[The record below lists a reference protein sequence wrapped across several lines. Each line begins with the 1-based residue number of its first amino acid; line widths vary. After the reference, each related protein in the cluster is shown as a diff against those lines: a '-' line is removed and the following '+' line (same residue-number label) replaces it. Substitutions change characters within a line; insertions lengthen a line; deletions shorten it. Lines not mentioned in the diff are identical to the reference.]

1 MKFLTELTLWFE
13 SFAETDLAIYAL
25 AVGSFSES
33 IIFPIPVDVLL
44 VPMSLLNPPMAIW
57 FGIVSMIAS
66 VLGGLIGYWF
76 GVRLGRPALRK
87 FVSSSRSDRVERLFD
102 KNGAWA
108 VVAAAVTPIPYKVFT
123 IIAGVLNLELK
134 KFVLASIIGIVIL
147 GMDFYLIII
156 AILVLV
162 TIFFFVYYRPA
173 SEIFFKQITKRKF
186 FSKYVE
192 NISDFYEIVHKSTNV
207 KVATICI
214 LLALTYWFMVS
225 AAAYYTLIAFDI
237 NILDYLKVLAIYA
250 TSTLLGAISF
260 IPAGIG
266 ITEGSITG
274 LFTLNGIDVS
284 TALILSVMIRV
295 FTLWYSVGVGFIS
308 LKFTGGFSFKKN
320 SF

>member
-1 MKFLTELTLWFE
+1 MKFDNRIILVLV
-13 SFAETDLAIYAL
+13 AVIGIYAIFL
-25 AVGSFSES
+25 FISDFS
-33 IIFPIPVDVLL
+33 IISEKISNFKINYLPLILFFVSASWIPLFIKWHFLLKNCEIHVPLKKSILVFLSGPAFEITPGQIGALVKSQILKTSSNIPRTKTVPI
-44 VPMSLLNPPMAIW
+44 
-57 FGIVSMIAS
+57 IV
-66 VLGGLIGYWF
+66 VEKVYDLIG
-76 GVRLGRPALRK
+76 A
-87 FVSSSRSDRVERLFD
+87 
-102 KNGAWA
+102 
-108 VVAAAVTPIPYKVFT
+108 
-123 IIAGVLNLELK
+123 
-134 KFVLASIIGIVIL
+134 VLASIIGIVIL
-147 GMDFYLIII
+147 GMEPHLIVI

-295 FTLWYSVGVGFIS
+295 LTLWYTVGVGFVA
-308 LKFTGGFSFKKN
+308 LKFTGGFSFKQD
-320 SF
+320 S